1 MLCAPRS
8 QAKRPFHDPA
18 EEAATKLG
26 AVTCALELSGERTE
40 RLMQAEVDAEACLD
54 SCQRSSSARQSSYK
68 TQPLLERQLSRR
80 AADAHC
86 GNGTLRG

>member
-8 QAKRPFHDPA
+8 QAKRPFHDAA

-40 RLMQAEVDAEACLD
+40 RLMQAEVDAEAWLD
-54 SCQRSSSARQSSYK
+54 SCQRSSKA
-68 TQPLLERQLSRR
+68 E
-80 AADAHC
+80 
-86 GNGTLRG
+86 